1 MKRKDVLFWIWLS
14 QALGA
19 ENRSFLNLISLYE
32 QPYDLFHADAS
43 EIEQLSELS
52 PVTRAAL
59 SDKNLKEA
67 SLILDACEKRN
78 IGILTYDDDAY
89 PFALRDIQ
97 APPSVLYYRGNLPD
111 LNKRLCVGMVG
122 TRKMSEYGME
132 SAYKISYELA
142 SANAVVVSGM
152 AAGIDGV
159 CAAAAL
165 AAKGNTVAVLGCGV
179 DVVYPKNHL
188 RLSQAI
194 CGAGALI
201 SEYPPGTAPRSY
213 HFPVRNRIISGMSQ
227 ATVVIEAGEKSGSLI
242 TARDAISQGRTVF
255 ALPANIGTAR
265 SVGTNGLL
273 RDGAHL
279 VLDTRDILEPYQFIY
294 TETLHSERVEQV
306 RDRSGVSMSYLTD
319 MGVIEPDHSG
329 IPEATVRRK
338 HVSIDEALRVRQM
351 RLDLTPPAGKSEP
364 IRETVQETR
373 AETVPTDRGDSVKT
387 DPFASLT
394 PIQIAL
400 LRAIPDDCTIS
411 TDELNGL
418 GYSFGE
424 IAAALTMLEIMGL
437 IRKLPGALYTKT

>member
-19 ENRSFLNLISLYE
+19 ENRNFLNLISLYE
-32 QPYDLFHADAS
+32 QPYDIFHADAS
-43 EIEQLSELS
+43 EIELLQDLS
-52 PVTRAAL
+52 PVTRSAL
-59 SDKNLKEA
+59 ADKNLREV

-78 IGILTYDDDAY
+78 IGILTYDDEAY

-122 TRKMSEYGME
+122 TRRMSAYGME

-142 SANAVVVSGM
+142 SANAVVISGM

-165 AAKGNTVAVLGCGV
+165 AAKGSTVAVLGCGV
-179 DVVYPKNHL
+179 DVVYPKSHV

-194 CGAGALI
+194 CNAGALI

-227 ATVVIEAGEKSGSLI
+227 ATVVVEAGEKSGSLI
-242 TARDAISQGRTVF
+242 TARDAISQGRAVF

-265 SVGTNGLL
+265 SVGTNSLL

-294 TETLHSERVEQV
+294 TETLHSECLDRVRERSQV
-306 RDRSGVSMSYLTD
+306 SLPYLRE
-319 MGVIEPDHSG
+319 MGVIESERTAEYDAVLP
-329 IPEATVRRK
+329 RRSTS
-338 HVSIDEALRVRQM
+338 HDEPVQIRQM
-351 RLDLTPPAGKSEP
+351 RLNPDVLSVSETEKEKAEPSRDATTVRSRQSSEAP
-364 IRETVQETR
+364 I
-373 AETVPTDRGDSVKT
+373 
-387 DPFASLT
+387 ASLT

-400 LRAIPDDCTIS
+400 LRAIPDDRAIS
-411 TDELNGL
+411 ADELNRL
-418 GYSFGE
+418 DYSIGE

-437 IRKLPGALYTKT
+437 IQKLPGALYTKI